1 MQSLFRISIKLL
13 ARDYVGSWKRQHD
26 NATILCSIHSNI
38 TLRCIVQNCS
48 KSTNCSTNYNDKY
61 TTNGTSITWDY
72 SRIINGTYNGD
83 RMISWSSGMI
93 WVKGKESVV
102 FHK

>member
-1 MQSLFRISIKLL
+1 MQSLFRISIKIS
-13 ARDYVGSWKRQHD
+13 ARDYVGSWRRQHD
-26 NATILCSIHSNI
+26 SVTILCSIYSNI
-38 TLRCIVQNCS
+38 TLRCMGPTNCS
-48 KSTNCSTNYNDKY
+48 KNCDDKY